1 MNYRGGLSLYRLQ
14 QLMLWQRSSALA
26 AADSSSSIFSR
37 RLSSTSSSSPSS
49 PSPNLDL
56 DLFEKRESEDFPVLN
71 ILPYSRTRREAR
83 TFYKPDMISPRY
95 KRMAV
100 NQDWAS
106 AWPAARTFHPA
117 SVPLPLHMSYVDDLK
132 MNSPL
137 PKFNNPELLK
147 IPNFLHLTP
156 PAVKRQCEALKKFC
170 TAWPEALKSD
180 EDLDRHFPVSV
191 TTKDFVFSAAS
202 LRWPE
207 ARVVELKIK
216 LADLKLDDHA
226 SDKMKRLLRHRY
238 DPQTDLI
245 TLRTDSCPLR
255 AQNLEYGQYLLTALY
270 FESWKTEPWEAE
282 KAYSDWER
290 YFWEKSP
297 SKRSISEYLQ
307 KADPKAFPN
316 EKAILGSE
324 PVQRYA
330 RAVEDMVNRAQSAPV
345 LGAYKESVLK
355 LLF

>member
-1 MNYRGGLSLYRLQ
+1 MNYRGGLSLYCRLQ
-14 QLMLWQRSSALA
+14 QLMLWQRSSAA
-26 AADSSSSIFSR
+26 AAAAANSSTTMSSSASIFSR
-37 RLSSTSSSSPSS
+37 HLSSTSSS

-147 IPNFLHLTP
+147 IPKLP
-156 PAVKRQCEALKKFC
+156 PLDA
-170 TAWPEALKSD
+170 TGPLKSD
-180 EDLDRHFPVSV
+180 EDLDRHFPVSI
-191 TTKDFVFSAAS
+191 TTKDFVFSGAS
-202 LRWPE
+202 LRWPD
-207 ARVVELKIK
+207 ARIVELKIK

-297 SKRSISEYLQ
+297 SKRRPTR
-307 KADPKAFPN
+307 KPFPN